1 MAFITDGGG
10 NVISFAE
17 YTDLVQKDQR
27 LFEANEIQ
35 IPEESGFADVTEF
48 LEDILEKSTARIL
61 TKIKAS
67 TWWQAYLQY
76 VGVTVNS
83 LAGLPDVDAD
93 NIKSRQQDFTDMCV
107 FYAFYSYILPLIADF
122 SEEATSSEVQKI
134 QYYRNKFNDRFEEVI
149 RLADWYDYD
158 GDGTVE
164 DSEKVYSYSQNRR
177 TRRRLNIVN
186 VR

>member
-1 MAFITDGGG
+1 MAFITDGAG
-10 NVISFAE
+10 NVLSFAE

-27 LFEANEIQ
+27 LFEANEVQ

-48 LEDILEKSTARIL
+48 MEDILEKSTARIL

-83 LAGLPDVDAD
+83 LAGLPDVNAN

-107 FYAFYSYILPLIADF
+107 FYAFYSYILPLVADF

>member
-27 LFEANEIQ
+27 LFEANEVQ

-48 LEDILEKSTARIL
+48 MEDILEKSTARIL

-83 LAGLPDVDAD
+83 LAGLPDVDAN

>member
-83 LAGLPDVDAD
+83 LAGLPDVNAN

-107 FYAFYSYILPLIADF
+107 YYAFYSYILPLVADF

>member
-1 MAFITDGGG
+1 
-10 NVISFAE
+10 
-17 YTDLVQKDQR
+17 
-27 LFEANEIQ
+27 
-35 IPEESGFADVTEF
+35 
-48 LEDILEKSTARIL
+48 
-61 TKIKAS
+61 
-67 TWWQAYLQY
+67 
-76 VGVTVNS
+76 
-83 LAGLPDVDAD
+83 
-93 NIKSRQQDFTDMCV
+93 MCV

-149 RLADWYDYD
+149 RLAHWYDYD

>member
-1 MAFITDGGG
+1 MAFITDGSD

-17 YTDLVQKDQR
+17 FTDLVQKDQR
-27 LFEANEIQ
+27 LFEANELK
-35 IPEESGFADVTEF
+35 IPAESGFADTTEF
-48 LEDILEKSTARIL
+48 MEDILEKSTDRIL

-67 TWWQAYLQY
+67 TWWQAYVNY
-76 VGVTVNS
+76 VGGTFND
-83 LAGLPDVDAD
+83 LHNLPDVNAN

-107 FYAFYSYILPLIADF
+107 FYAFAEYILPLLADF
-122 SEEATSSEVQKI
+122 SEEAVSSEVQKI
-134 QYYRNKFNDRFEEVI
+134 QYYKNKFDDRFEEVI

-177 TRRRLNIVN
+177 TRRRLNIVR

>member
-1 MAFITDGGG
+1 MAFITDGTGT
-10 NVISFAE
+10 VISFAE

-35 IPEESGFADVTEF
+35 IPAESGFADVTEF

-83 LAGLPDVDAD
+83 LAGLPDVDAN

>member
-1 MAFITDGGG
+1 MAFIINGAG

-27 LFEANEIQ
+27 LFEANEVQ

-48 LEDILEKSTARIL
+48 MEDILEKSTARIL

-83 LAGLPDVDAD
+83 LAGLPDVDAN

>member
-1 MAFITDGGG
+1 MAFIINGAG

-27 LFEANEIQ
+27 LFEANEVQ

-48 LEDILEKSTARIL
+48 MEDILEKSTARIL

-83 LAGLPDVDAD
+83 LAGLPDVDAN

-134 QYYRNKFNDRFEEVI
+134 QYYRNKFNDRIEEVI

>member
-1 MAFITDGGG
+1 
-10 NVISFAE
+10 
-17 YTDLVQKDQR
+17 LVQKDQR

-35 IPEESGFADVTEF
+35 IPAESGFADVTEF

-67 TWWQAYLQY
+67 TWWQAYVAY
-76 VGVTVNS
+76 NNATVNS
-83 LAGLPDVDAD
+83 LAGLPDVDA
-93 NIKSRQQDFTDMCV
+93 NKIKSRQQDFTDAAV
-107 FYAFYSYILPLIADF
+107 FYAFCEYILPLIADF
-122 SEEATSSEVQKI
+122 SEEAVSSEVQKI
-134 QYYRNKFNDRFEEVI
+134 QYYRNKFEDRFEELI

-177 TRRRLNIVN
+177 TRRRLNIVR

>member
-1 MAFITDGGG
+1 MAFITNGAG

-35 IPEESGFADVTEF
+35 IPAESGFADVTEF
-48 LEDILEKSTARIL
+48 MEDILEKSTARIL

-83 LAGLPDVDAD
+83 LAGLPDVNAD

-107 FYAFYSYILPLIADF
+107 FYAFYSYILPLVADF